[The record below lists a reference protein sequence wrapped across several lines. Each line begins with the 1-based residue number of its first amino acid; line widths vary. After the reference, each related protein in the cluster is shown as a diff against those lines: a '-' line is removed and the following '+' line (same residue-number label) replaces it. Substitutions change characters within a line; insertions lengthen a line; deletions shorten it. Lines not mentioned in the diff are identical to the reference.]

1 MIGLNNQSFNLLNLY
16 VQNLIIPKRADNI
29 GSFRYSKSTLFDTT
43 GLNSSIKDLIV
54 NFVGFG
60 GTLLGI
66 LLSSFLG
73 SQPCYS
79 EKSFL
84 LIFLINLSIQ
94 THSSL

>member
-1 MIGLNNQSFNLLNLY
+1 MIGLDNQSFTFLNLY
-16 VQNLIIPKRADNI
+16 VQSLIIPKGADNI
-29 GSFRYSKSTLFDTT
+29 DSFRYSKSTLFDTT

-60 GTLLGI
+60 GTLLGTSLI
-66 LLSSFLG
+66 SFLG

-84 LIFLINLSIQ
+84 LILLINLSIQ
-94 THSSL
+94 THSSP